1 MRKLKSLTVIIVS
14 VLALQ
19 SCKMNKEES
28 GSLPDVDID
37 IDADEGELP
46 EYDINWA
53 DIDIST
59 TTKTVKVPKVVVV
72 MEEEEVE
79 VPVIDFDIPGRD
91 KAERSLVVEAEV
103 SGKEHE
109 LNIMEIRATKNRLY
123 VISKLQELTTSLGD
137 KTMRIQDQVYVNAPD
152 LDVQHII
159 VGKKADRVYNSNY
172 KYVESMTEVDNL
184 IGDAKTIYS
193 E

>member
-1 MRKLKSLTVIIVS
+1 MRKLRSLSVVIVS

-28 GSLPDVDID
+28 GSLPDVDVD
-37 IDADEGELP
+37 VQADSGELP
-46 EYDINWA
+46 EYDIVWS
-53 DIDIST
+53 DIDITT

-79 VPVIDFDIPGRD
+79 VPVIDFDMPGED

-172 KYVESMTEVDNL
+172 KYVDSMTEVDNI

>member
-1 MRKLKSLTVIIVS
+1 MKNLKNLVVVFGS

-28 GSLPDVDID
+28 GSLPDVDVD
-37 IDADEGELP
+37 VQADAGELP
-46 EYDINWA
+46 EYDVQWA
-53 DIDIST
+53 DIDIKT

-79 VPVIDFDIPGRD
+79 VPMIDFDMPGED
-91 KAERSLVVEAEV
+91 KEERSIVVEAEV
-103 SGKEHE
+103 SGTEHE
-109 LNIMEIRATKNRLY
+109 LNIMEIRATNQRLY
-123 VISKLQELTTSLGD
+123 VISKLQELSTSLGD
-137 KTMRIQDQVYVNAPD
+137 KTMRIQDQVYINAPD

-159 VGKKADRVYNSNY
+159 VGKKADHVFNNNY
-172 KYVESMTEVDNL
+172 KYVDSMTKVDEL

-193 E
+193 K

>member
-1 MRKLKSLTVIIVS
+1 MKKLKSLSVIIVS

-28 GSLPDVDID
+28 GSLPDVDVD
-37 IDADEGELP
+37 VQADSGELP
-46 EYDINWA
+46 EYDISWA
-53 DIDIST
+53 DIDITT
-59 TTKTVKVPKVVVV
+59 TTKFVKVPKVVVV

-79 VPVIDFDIPGRD
+79 VPVIDFDMPGED
-91 KAERSLVVEAEV
+91 KEERSLVVEAEV
-103 SGKEHE
+103 SGIEHE
-109 LNIMEIRATKNRLY
+109 LNIMEIRATHNRLY

-159 VGKKADRVYNSNY
+159 VGKKADRVFNSNY
-172 KYVESMTEVDNL
+172 KYVDNMTEVDNL

>member
-1 MRKLKSLTVIIVS
+1 MGKLKSLSVVIVS

-19 SCKMNKEES
+19 SCKMNRDES
-28 GSLPDVDID
+28 GSLPDVGID
-37 IDADEGELP
+37 VQTDSGELP
-46 EYDINWA
+46 EYDIVWS
-53 DIDIST
+53 DIDITT

-109 LNIMEIRATKNRLY
+109 LNIMEIRATNNRLY
-123 VISKLQELTTSLGD
+123 IISKLQELTTSLGD

-159 VGKKADRVYNSNY
+159 VGKKVDRVYNSNY
-172 KYVESMTEVDNL
+172 KYVKSMTEADNL

>member
-1 MRKLKSLTVIIVS
+1 
-14 VLALQ
+14 
-19 SCKMNKEES
+19 MNKEES
-28 GSLPDVDID
+28 GSLPDVDVD
-37 IDADEGELP
+37 VQADSGELP
-46 EYDINWA
+46 EYEINWA
-53 DIDIST
+53 DIDITT

-79 VPVIDFDIPGRD
+79 VPVIDFDMPGED

-109 LNIMEIRATKNRLY
+109 LNIMEIRATNNRLY

>member
-1 MRKLKSLTVIIVS
+1 MRKLKSLAVVCVS

-28 GSLPDVDID
+28 GSLPDVDVD
-37 IDADEGELP
+37 VQADSGELP
-46 EYDINWA
+46 EYDVNWA

-79 VPVIDFDIPGRD
+79 VPVIDFDMPGED
-91 KAERSLVVEAEV
+91 KEERSIVVEAEV
-103 SGKEHE
+103 SGTEHE
-109 LNIMEIRATKNRLY
+109 LNIMEIRATNNRLY

-159 VGKKADRVYNSNY
+159 VGKKADRVYNNNY
-172 KYVESMTEVDNL
+172 KYVDSMTQVDEL

>member
-1 MRKLKSLTVIIVS
+1 MRKLKTLAVAVVS

-19 SCKMNKEES
+19 NCKMNKEES
-28 GSLPDVDID
+28 GSLPDLDVDVQ
-37 IDADEGELP
+37 ADSGELP
-46 EYDINWA
+46 EFDVKWA

-59 TTKTVKVPKVVVV
+59 TTKTIKVPKVVIV

-79 VPVIDFDIPGRD
+79 VPVIDFNMPGKD
-91 KAERSLVVEAEV
+91 KMERSIVVEAEV

-159 VGKKADRVYNSNY
+159 VGKKADRIFNNNY
-172 KYVESMTEVDNL
+172 KYVNSMTEVDDL